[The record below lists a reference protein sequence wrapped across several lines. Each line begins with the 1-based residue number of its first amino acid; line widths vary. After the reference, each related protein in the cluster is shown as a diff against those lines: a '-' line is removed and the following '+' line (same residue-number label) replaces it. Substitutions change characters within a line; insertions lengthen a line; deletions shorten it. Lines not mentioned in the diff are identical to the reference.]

1 MILFLSQRW
10 RVVSKA
16 APCVV
21 LLAASEASSENEIRW
36 ESLRHRIYTGQSVG
50 PLPSEGAGQF
60 SMRRFEIPFL
70 EEGPVSFGN
79 IPLALDLS
87 YLSIPAD
94 RQGVIGMGNLVG
106 SDGGAGEFVQAVK
119 TVLVT
124 WAPASAWPEWAERD
138 ESGYY
143 HPVEAGIYGVQRGD
157 AGEILDFEYTGA
169 SECLIHVPWRPTVA
183 PDGGPYPYNG
193 HAFEVTIPFVDRVE
207 LPEEYVVL
215 ISYNTGAAGA
225 RPIGEPGPYDSLN
238 YGLRKGEPRRGLDPD
253 PDSLVQVNEAG
264 WNYSGSWGGLGSI
277 MTEVLSREEET
288 MMEVSLDVRSNVGV
302 SVTAL
307 YDGEDL
313 VEQAVVRI
321 RPREVTVLALDQ
333 ERIYGDTMVLDRT
346 AFEVL
351 DLDGDEVLPN
361 GESVDVVEL
370 ESVTGGAFSTTSD
383 AGAYADE
390 IRITGL
396 GGSNGFEAANYDV
409 EYVAGDL
416 VVNRREVTVLA
427 LDQERTYGDTMV
439 LDQTAF
445 EVLDLDGDEVL
456 PNGESVDVVELE
468 SVTGGAFSTTS
479 DAGAYADEIR
489 ITGLGGSNGFEAANY
504 DVEYVAGDLVVNRRE
519 VTVLALDQERTYG
532 DTMVLDQTAFE
543 VLDLDGDEMLPNGES
558 VDVVELESVNRAA
571 NLTSTDAGLYAD
583 EIRIVGQQGSNGFA
597 AGNYKLT
604 YVRGDLLIRA
614 VVVEITLVDQEA
626 FRCGRGRGLWFEVSS
641 DGIEVEV
648 EYDGAGSIPQTLG
661 EHKYHLRIQD
671 PNYVASQAT
680 GSFQVVERT
689 YGVWSRRFLTDI
701 DFAGPED
708 DPDED
713 GINNLL
719 EFVLDTD
726 PLAANEDSSVVVGRE
741 RQFSG
746 VVAKEFAGVTLAVEA
761 SSDLQSWQ
769 EVVPSWETDD
779 QVRVWSWASPA
790 SRRSFLRL
798 RVGPEVDVLRME
810 QTIQ

>member
-370 ESVTGGAFSTTSD
+370 ESV
-383 AGAYADE
+383 
-390 IRITGL
+390 
-396 GGSNGFEAANYDV
+396 
-409 EYVAGDL
+409 
-416 VVNRREVTVLA
+416 
-427 LDQERTYGDTMV
+427 
-439 LDQTAF
+439 
-445 EVLDLDGDEVL
+445 
-456 PNGESVDVVELE
+456 
-468 SVTGGAFSTTS
+468 
-479 DAGAYADEIR
+479 
-489 ITGLGGSNGFEAANY
+489 
-504 DVEYVAGDLVVNRRE
+504 
-519 VTVLALDQERTYG
+519 
-532 DTMVLDQTAFE
+532 
-543 VLDLDGDEMLPNGES
+543 
-558 VDVVELESVNRAA
+558 NRAA